1 MLADIVPSASA
12 PPVRI
17 EGDAEGNKAL
27 IRALRQ
33 ARADGDPAVMGSFYS
48 EDFRHFMAGERP
60 FGWDHL
66 PLEEIYAPL
75 VAHLASPIGVR
86 YGPPLAEGDRVIEE
100 MDVIARLDDGTL
112 YNNWHC
118 FRSEE
123 HTSELQ
129 SLMRISYAVVC
140 LKKKKK

>member
-1 MLADIVPSASA
+1 MGELVDAFDLNPAMLADIVPSASA

-33 ARADGDPAVMGSFYS
+33 ARADGDPAVVGSFYS

-66 PLEEIYAPL
+66 PLEEIYA
-75 VAHLASPIGVR
+75 
-86 YGPPLAEGDRVIEE
+86 
-100 MDVIARLDDGTL
+100 
-112 YNNWHC
+112 
-118 FRSEE
+118 RSEE
-123 HTSELQ
+123 RRVGKEGVSMGRCRGARE
-129 SLMRISYAVVC
+129 
-140 LKKKKK
+140 K

>member
-33 ARADGDPAVMGSFYS
+33 ARADGDPAVVGSFYS

-75 VAHLASPIGVR
+75 VAHLASPIVVR
-86 YGPPLAEGDRVIEE
+86 YGPPFAEGDRVIAE
-100 MDVIARLDDGTL
+100 
-112 YNNWHC
+112 
-118 FRSEE
+118 RSDEP
-123 HTSELQ
+123 TVELLQ
-129 SLMRISYAVVC
+129 PLPNSSAAFC
-140 LKKKKK
+140 LKHKQCKP

>member
-1 MLADIVPSASA
+1 
-12 PPVRI
+12 
-17 EGDAEGNKAL
+17 
-27 IRALRQ
+27 
-33 ARADGDPAVMGSFYS
+33 
-48 EDFRHFMAGERP
+48 MAGERP

-118 FRSEE
+118 FVHEIRDGKIVQTREYLDTHHMWEIGRASCRE
-123 HTSELQ
+123 
-129 SLMRISYAVVC
+129 RVC
-140 LKKKKK
+140 QDV

>member
-1 MLADIVPSASA
+1 M
-12 PPVRI
+12 RI
-17 EGDAEGNKAL
+17 SDWSSDVCSSDLAEGNKAL
-27 IRALRQ
+27 IRSLRQ
-33 ARADGDPAVMGSFYS
+33 ARADGDPAVVVSFYS
-48 EDFRHFMAGERP
+48 VYFRHFMAGERP

-86 YGPPLAEGDRVIEE
+86 YGPPLAEGDRVIED

-118 FRSEE
+118 FVHEIRDGKIVQTREYLRSE
-123 HTSELQ
+123 
-129 SLMRISYAVVC
+129 
-140 LKKKKK
+140 